1 MGLTVAAKKKTVA
14 LTIAG
19 MDSSCGAG
27 VAVDLKAFAAL
38 GVAGRSVVTAVTAQ
52 SPRAVL
58 GVQGTRPAIVTAQLE
73 AVFAEG
79 RPKAAKCGMLF
90 SGGVVEAVAEFWQGR
105 RVPLV
110 VDPVLAASSG
120 GRLLNAAGARALRR
134 QLLPLA
140 KLVTPNVPE
149 AEALT
154 GLRIREPEEMRTA
167 ARALFEKYG
176 CAAVVTG
183 GHLPGKEVV
192 EFFYDGWEELLLVSP
207 RVKGGPWRGTGCRFS
222 AAVAAALANGE
233 RLVESLRLA
242 KKLVADWILANSD
255 QLKQEVEAKL

>member
-1 MGLTVAAKKKTVA
+1 MPSKQPIA

-19 MDSSCGAG
+19 VDSSGGAG
-27 VAVDLKAFAAL
+27 VVVDLRTFTAL
-38 GVAGRSVVTAVTAQ
+38 GVSGKCVVTAVTAQ
-52 SPRAVL
+52 SRRAVL
-58 GVQGTRPAIVTAQLE
+58 GVQGTRPGMVLKQLE

-90 SGGVVEAVAEFWQGR
+90 SGGVVEAVADFWEGR

-110 VDPVLAASSG
+110 VDPILAASSG
-120 GRLLNAAGARALRR
+120 AALLNAAGVRALRWW
-134 QLLPLA
+134 LLPLA

-154 GLRIREPEEMRTA
+154 GLRIREPEDMRAA
-167 ARALFEKYG
+167 ARALFEKFG

-183 GHLPGKEVV
+183 GHLPGREVV
-192 EFFYDGWEELLLVSP
+192 EIFYDGREELLLVAP

-222 AAVAAALANGE
+222 AAVAAGMANGE
-233 RLVESLRLA
+233 KLGAAVRLA
-242 KKLVADWILANSD
+242 KEFVISEIGNS
-255 QLKQEVEAKL
+255 E

>member
-1 MGLTVAAKKKTVA
+1 MLEPRVPSKKKPVA

-19 MDSSCGAG
+19 VDSSGGAG
-27 VAVDLKAFAAL
+27 VAVDLAAFAKL
-38 GVAGRSVVTAVTAQ
+38 GVAGRCVVTALTAQ
-52 SPRAVL
+52 SRREVL
-58 GVQGTRPAIVTAQLE
+58 GVQGTRPAMVLKQLE

-120 GRLLNAAGARALRR
+120 GALLNSAGVRALRR
-134 QLLPLA
+134 RLLPLA
-140 KLVTPNVPE
+140 RVVTPNVPE
-149 AEALT
+149 AEKLS
-154 GLRIREPEEMRTA
+154 GLKIREPEEMRAA

-176 CAAVVTG
+176 CAAMVTG
-183 GHLPGKEVV
+183 GHLPGPEVV
-192 EFFYDGWEELLLVSP
+192 EIFYDGREELLLTSP

-222 AAVAAALANGE
+222 AAVVAGLASGEKLAAA
-233 RLVESLRLA
+233 VEGA
-242 KKLVADWILANSD
+242 KGFVRGWIQSSF
-255 QLKQEVEAKL
+255 V